1 MFGHG
6 FQHNFFLTLLKLLNP
21 MVFFVDHMALKYLVN
36 KPNFNG
42 RLARWILLLE
52 QFDYTME
59 YKLS

>member
-1 MFGHG
+1 
-6 FQHNFFLTLLKLLNP
+6 

-42 RLARWILLLE
+42 RLARWIFLLE
-52 QFDYTME
+52 QFDYTIE